1 MDKNSKD
8 FAEKFYDEA
17 SKIEDW
23 NNPPDLIFNNAI
35 AQVNH
40 QKTQKS
46 NRLKSQIALI
56 GLVIS
61 IAAIVLFLNY
71 KFSIQDSELTQLK
84 DRIESIGI
92 STENVQVQLE
102 QTIQKSNLSEGSINT
117 ATESLNKKS
126 QSVASTIVPQSATQ
140 VITLEE
146 NTVKSADL
154 YTATSVVTQEVN
166 SDKIINQPSTTSSN
180 VINNNN
186 TANSANYTSTKVVPQ
201 LSTIAIADTKD
212 NKVTIDSRVQL
223 AATEALANPGIKV
236 LPTTT
241 LGISALNLNLTPAPL
256 SSLDY
261 RKGLILNAKTLVR
274 RSRINMRGLPEH
286 KDLHLTDYQ
295 QFRTNIAFELNL
307 EKELKG
313 NLSVFGG
320 VGYQQLTN
328 LSQSTESL
336 EYSSSNEIQTADG
349 FIYTDNMVLDTP
361 VGFSKQEVSFKSS
374 ESLEGKIME
383 QASATTLNLEIINL
397 RLGLKKRFDFNR
409 FVVAPYGALGS
420 NFIINNQTTFD
431 TSIYSDGEFV
441 TTAQKTSDNLS
452 STNKHF
458 LTLEVGTDLL
468 YKINDRTTIGL
479 NFGYEQSITS
489 LRQNSTGLKS
499 FTNSFITGVTFSTR
513 L

>member
-1 MDKNSKD
+1 
-8 FAEKFYDEA
+8 
-17 SKIEDW
+17 
-23 NNPPDLIFNNAI
+23 
-35 AQVNH
+35 
-40 QKTQKS
+40 
-46 NRLKSQIALI
+46 
-56 GLVIS
+56 
-61 IAAIVLFLNY
+61 
-71 KFSIQDSELTQLK
+71 
-84 DRIESIGI
+84 
-92 STENVQVQLE
+92 
-102 QTIQKSNLSEGSINT
+102 
-117 ATESLNKKS
+117 
-126 QSVASTIVPQSATQ
+126 
-140 VITLEE
+140 
-146 NTVKSADL
+146 
-154 YTATSVVTQEVN
+154 
-166 SDKIINQPSTTSSN
+166 
-180 VINNNN
+180 
-186 TANSANYTSTKVVPQ
+186 
-201 LSTIAIADTKD
+201 
-212 NKVTIDSRVQL
+212 
-223 AATEALANPGIKV
+223 
-236 LPTTT
+236 
-241 LGISALNLNLTPAPL
+241 
-256 SSLDY
+256 
-261 RKGLILNAKTLVR
+261 
-274 RSRINMRGLPEH
+274 MRGLPEH